1 MPTPFYDYA
10 DIIEWAKISQALA
23 LVGEKKK
30 RATTGS
36 TVDEDLHIKIY
47 DTRKAVEHL
56 YNEDNDNDDLYEMAN
71 YLYALCGIYVLEA
84 QGISGDG
91 GQVSGT
97 VGGQL
102 LQNPLYIT
110 GANFSTATAWA
121 GGNSLGMTIRASYT
135 LRPFYQPASR
145 FIIEGEDWDRT
156 PTGFQLRTGVGE
168 PFFGF
173 DASAGNISDGL
184 MVFITT

>member
-56 YNEDNDNDDLYEMAN
+56 YDEDNDSDDLYEMAN
-71 YLYALCGIYVLEA
+71 YLYALCNRCGFLYCNSMGGWKFTWHDDSGKLYAKTVL
-84 QGISGDG
+84 
-91 GQVSGT
+91 
-97 VGGQL
+97 
-102 LQNPLYIT
+102 
-110 GANFSTATAWA
+110 STRIA
-121 GGNSLGMTIRASYT
+121 
-135 LRPFYQPASR
+135 FY
-145 FIIEGEDWDRT
+145 
-156 PTGFQLRTGVGE
+156 
-168 PFFGF
+168 
-173 DASAGNISDGL
+173 N
-184 MVFITT
+184 